1 MRPAACYGPAM
12 HPTFLVIGGPAV
24 GKSSTSRAL
33 AARFERSVHVPV
45 DDLRN
50 MVVGGLALPGPA
62 WGDELVRQ
70 VALARGMAL
79 AMARAYEAAGFAV
92 VLDDFWDRH
101 GLLEYREAIEAGA
114 LTPVLLLPT
123 QAEAHRRNAARSG
136 ADPVRAYLDEGI
148 RDTYRQLVP
157 IAADLA
163 RDGWLVLDSTDL
175 DVAATVDAI
184 LRHARRRG

>member
-1 MRPAACYGPAM
+1 MQPI
-12 HPTFLVIGGPAV
+12 FLVIGGPAV

-50 MVVGGLALPGPA
+50 MVVGGLALPGPDWDDA
-62 WGDELVRQ
+62 LVRQ
-70 VALARGMAL
+70 VALARGIAL
-79 AMARAYEAAGFAV
+79 AMARAYAAAGFAV
-92 VLDDFWDRH
+92 VLDDFWDRG
-101 GLLEYREAIEAGA
+101 GLAEYRESIDAGDVA
-114 LTPVLLLPT
+114 PVLLLPD
-123 QAEAHRRNAARSG
+123 QEEAHRRNAARSG

-175 DVAATVDAI
+175 DVEATVDAI
-184 LRHARRRG
+184 LGSAGRRA